1 MTVLLLRTKRNGTE
15 QNKNGTIKKGTRAE
29 LIQLKA
35 LVLEPLTV
43 NTTINGLNLCIYQ
56 TKLLIQAL
64 NATQGHKR
72 RYLKSYISLAVW
84 STKLLYKL
92 RFSSLVQFI
101 NSLITIYALSYMQSH
116 CTGNLHH
123 ICTVQVDPSH
133 LLRSLDLNK
142 IPTEYLFD
150 SF

>member
-84 STKLLYKL
+84 STELLYKL

-123 ICTVQVDPSH
+123 ICTV
-133 LLRSLDLNK
+133 
-142 IPTEYLFD
+142 
-150 SF
+150 

>member
-29 LIQLKA
+29 LIQLNA

-84 STKLLYKL
+84 STELLYKL

-142 IPTEYLFD
+142 IQTEYPLD